1 MSEGRG
7 LWGFGKK
14 DGRKEGRKERRKEG
28 FQPAAADVLQC
39 LSPEAWVAG
48 DSQHNRLD
56 GHQRTS
62 Q

>member
-14 DGRKEGRKERRKEG
+14 DGWKEGWKERRKEG

-39 LSPEAWVAG
+39 LSPEARVAG